1 MKSLTVREA
10 LKRASSFLS
19 TLEDGSF
26 IAELTLRHVLGW
38 DRTRFFTHM
47 DEIVTEEQW
56 ALVEDMLQKRLA
68 GVPVQYLLG
77 EQEFYG
83 LPFKVDA
90 SVLIPRPDTEILVEQ
105 VLARRSTQE
114 PFLVA
119 DIGTGSGA
127 IAVTLAVHSR
137 WRVYA
142 IDIAQESLQV
152 AKENSRLNG
161 VEDRIT
167 FLQGDLLT
175 PLHDKVHILV
185 SNPPYIPSWDIETL
199 DVQVRAHEPLRA
211 LDGGEDGLDFYRRL
225 CNGIDEF
232 VYEGGL
238 VAFEVG
244 AGQARQVEQLLLE
257 TGVISKTDVICD
269 LAGIERVVIGEKI

>member
-19 TLEDGSF
+19 TLDDGSF
-26 IAELTLRHVLGW
+26 IAELMLRHVLGW

-47 DEIVTEEQW
+47 DEELSDEQW
-56 ALVEDMLQKRLA
+56 SLVEDMLQKRLS

-105 VLARRSTQE
+105 VLARRSTE
-114 PFLVA
+114 ESLKVA

-127 IAVTLAVHSR
+127 IAVSLAAHSR
-137 WRVYA
+137 WRVFA
-142 IDIAQESLQV
+142 VDIAQESLQV
-152 AKENSRLNG
+152 AKENSRLNE

-167 FLQGDLLT
+167 FLQGDMLT
-175 PLHDKVHILV
+175 PLTEKVHILV
-185 SNPPYIPSWDIETL
+185 SNPPYIPSQVIETL

-211 LDGGEDGLDFYRRL
+211 LDGGPDGLDFYRQL
-225 CNGIDEF
+225 CNGIKDA

-244 AGQARQVEQLLLE
+244 AGQARQVEQLLLD
-257 TGVISKTDVICD
+257 TGVISKTDVVCD